1 MKLIGTHT
9 SPYVRKVRVVLA
21 EKKMDYDF
29 VVESPRAPGSTLL
42 GINPLGRV
50 PTLVLDD
57 DTPLFDSSVIVEY
70 IDSITPN
77 NKLFPAPNRERTE
90 VKRWEA
96 LADGLCET
104 AINIVMEHRRPEKE
118 QSAEWITRQQE
129 ILTRTLRFM
138 ESQLG
143 EKSFCMG
150 THFSLADIVV
160 GVALSYLDLRFQG
173 MQWAD
178 NHPNLARLYEKL
190 QQRPSFMETVLHD

>member
-1 MKLIGTHT
+1 
-9 SPYVRKVRVVLA
+9 
-21 EKKMDYDF
+21 
-29 VVESPRAPGSTLL
+29 
-42 GINPLGRV
+42 
-50 PTLVLDD
+50 
-57 DTPLFDSSVIVEY
+57 
-70 IDSITPN
+70 
-77 NKLFPAPNRERTE
+77 
-90 VKRWEA
+90 
-96 LADGLCET
+96 
-104 AINIVMEHRRPEKE
+104 
-118 QSAEWITRQQE
+118 
-129 ILTRTLRFM
+129 M